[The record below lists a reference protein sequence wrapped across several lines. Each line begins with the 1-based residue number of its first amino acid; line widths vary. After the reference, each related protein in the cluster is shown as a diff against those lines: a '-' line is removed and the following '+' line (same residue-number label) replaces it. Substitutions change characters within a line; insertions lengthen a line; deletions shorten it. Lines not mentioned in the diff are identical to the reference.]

1 MKTQIKLL
9 ALAALF
15 TASFTSHASDKVVQG
30 TYVPVKGTVETFEV
44 SDPTQGEAPQQLGRY
59 KIYLVN
65 SAWRSMSSAERDAT
79 QYLIKVE
86 GLVAGEIDPATLL
99 VSHKLLDDD
108 HNYTLRSAND
118 FFVPQS
124 GDLFCSTGT
133 PLVIQ
138 EQINLVKGTGIYANL
153 SEGTIMLNGVINNC
167 PTLPD
172 FGKNVLEVIPYQ
184 GSVTFE

>member
-1 MKTQIKLL
+1 MNTKIKLL

-15 TASFTSHASDKVVQG
+15 TASFTSHASEKAVHG

-44 SDPTQGEAPQQLGRY
+44 SDPTLGEAPEQLGRY

-65 SAWRSMSSAERDAT
+65 SAWRSMSAEERKST
-79 QYLIKVE
+79 RYLIKVE
-86 GLVAGEIDPATLL
+86 GLVAGKIDLATLL

-108 HNYTLRSAND
+108 HRYTLRSEND
-118 FFVPQS
+118 FFIPQS
-124 GDLFCSTGT
+124 GDLYCSTGT

-138 EQINLVKGTGIYANL
+138 EQINLVKGTGQYSNL

-167 PTLPD
+167 PGESD
-172 FGKNVLEVIPYQ
+172 FGKNVLEIIPFQ